1 MIFDHITGMVV
12 KMEHSQFGI
21 NLSYNL
27 HLILS
32 TSYIHN
38 TTSIIRNARDQAKSP
53 VNQISGYR
61 VSTLNLTC
69 YLHV

>member
-1 MIFDHITGMVV
+1 MIVDHITGMIV
-12 KMEHSQFGI
+12 KIEHSQFGI

-38 TTSIIRNARDQAKSP
+38 TVQPRLSGMFGTRQKRP
-53 VNQISGYR
+53 VNRKFG
-61 VSTLNLTC
+61 
-69 YLHV
+69 